1 MGDDIFRKSPVAP
14 YISERKGTVLE
25 HSRLP
30 LAKTVSVMEH
40 LRGGC
45 GMRGTSRLV
54 KVNPNTVMR
63 YARLAGG
70 HARKLHDELVAA
82 SPLTRELQLDEKW
95 SFVYKKEARC
105 EECEKT
111 FTPVG
116 PMVDYHGRRIPCIA
130 KAGEFMNLIKGR
142 NPLYHRAW
150 PERPRLACAASAH
163 WRLPRHPPLP

>member
-1 MGDDIFRKSPVAP
+1 MGDDIFRKSPVTP

-45 GMRGTSRLV
+45 GIRGISRLV

-82 SPLTRELQLDEKW
+82 SPLTRELQLDEK
-95 SFVYKKEARC
+95 SSHQKFVKQRKAWLFLGNAMPRARG
-105 EECEKT
+105 
-111 FTPVG
+111 FLRS
-116 PMVDYHGRRIPCIA
+116 RRT
-130 KAGEFMNLIKGR
+130 E
-142 NPLYHRAW
+142 NP
-150 PERPRLACAASAH
+150 
-163 WRLPRHPPLP
+163 